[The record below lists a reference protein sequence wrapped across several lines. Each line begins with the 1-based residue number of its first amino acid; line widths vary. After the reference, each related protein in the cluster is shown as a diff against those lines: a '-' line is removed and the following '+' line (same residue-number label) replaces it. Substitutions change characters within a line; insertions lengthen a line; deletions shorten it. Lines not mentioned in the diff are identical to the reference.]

1 MRFRTVRY
9 VRTAAVKG
17 VAVVTVGLAAGCSSS
32 GGGGISL
39 PVVGGL
45 ETTHLTV
52 YDFPSID
59 SAGLYIAAQDGLFT
73 KEGLT
78 VTVIPDFKT
87 TQDTVDMIESG
98 KAQVSSGDYVTYMDN
113 ELGSNPNLEIVAEA
127 SVLQPNE
134 LGLMVK
140 PRSRIATL
148 KNLENKTVAV
158 AGHDDIATLL
168 IDSLLT
174 ENDVPLGLVHVVP
187 GIPLPAV
194 PTLVAKNQFATGPVP
209 EPFVSIAEQQ
219 LGETVLADLDQGG
232 MTNFPIQG
240 YAVTKS
246 WARQN
251 PNTLKAFV
259 TALDEGQEI
268 ADTNR
273 AEVET
278 VIEGQPLSV
287 AKGVA
292 AVVALP
298 QFPDGIDP
306 TRLQRVVND
315 MVQFGFFTGR
325 ELAAAKAFKVSSMV
339 YGTNLANTDGTNKL
353 ISGT

>member
-1 MRFRTVRY
+1 MKFRCWPVFSA
-9 VRTAAVKG
+9 VLLGAAV
-17 VAVVTVGLAAGCSSS
+17 TGCSSS
-32 GGGGISL
+32 GGTSL
-39 PVVGGL
+39 PIVGGV

-59 SAGLYIAAQDGLFT
+59 SAGLYIAEQDGLF
-73 KEGLT
+73 KAEGLD
-78 VTVIPDFKT
+78 VTVIPDFKS
-87 TQDTVDMIESG
+87 TQDTVNMIESG
-98 KAQVSSGDYVTYMDN
+98 KAQISSGDYVTYMDN
-113 ELGSNPNLEIVAEA
+113 ELGANPNLEIVAEA
-127 SVLQPNE
+127 SVLQPNQ
-134 LGLMVK
+134 LGLMIKPGSDIRSVK
-140 PRSRIATL
+140 D
-148 KNLENKTVAV
+148 LEDKTVAV

-168 IDSLLT
+168 VDSLLT
-174 ENDVPLGLVHVVP
+174 ENDVPLGRVHLIP

-194 PTLVAKNQFATGPVP
+194 PSLVAKNQFATGPVP

-219 LGETVLADLDQGG
+219 IGETVLADLDQGG

-251 PNTLKAFV
+251 PNTLKAFA
-259 TALDEGQEI
+259 TALDEAQEI

-273 AEVET
+273 AEVEK

-298 QFPDGIDP
+298 QFPNGIDP

-325 ELAAAKAFKVSSMV
+325 ELTAARAFKVGSMV
-339 YGTNLANTDGTNKL
+339 YQTNLANADGTSRL
-353 ISGT
+353 ISGTG

>member
-1 MRFRTVRY
+1 VF
-9 VRTAAVKG
+9 AAVLLCA
-17 VAVVTVGLAAGCSSS
+17 AVTACSSS
-32 GGGGISL
+32 GNTSL
-39 PVVGGL
+39 PIVGGV

-59 SAGLYIAAQDGLFT
+59 SAGLYIAEQDGLF
-73 KEGLT
+73 KAEGLD
-78 VTVIPDFKT
+78 VTVIPDFKS
-87 TQDTVDMIESG
+87 TQDTVTMIESG
-98 KAQVSSGDYVTYMDN
+98 KAQISSGDYVTYMDN
-113 ELGSNPNLEIVAEA
+113 ELGANPNLEIVAEA
-127 SVLQPNE
+127 SVLQPNQ

-140 PRSRIATL
+140 PGSHIRSVSD
-148 KNLENKTVAV
+148 LENKTVAV

-174 ENDVPLGLVHVVP
+174 ENDVPLGRVHLVP

-194 PTLVAKNQFATGPVP
+194 PSLVAKNQFATGPVP

-219 LGETVLADLDQGG
+219 IGETVLADLDQGG

-251 PNTLKAFV
+251 PNTLKAFA
-259 TALDEGQEI
+259 TALDQAQEI

-273 AEVET
+273 AEVEK

-298 QFPDGIDP
+298 QFPNGIDP

-339 YGTNLANTDGTNKL
+339 YQDNLANADGTSRL
-353 ISGT
+353 VSGASPG

>member
-1 MRFRTVRY
+1 MMNLRCWAVF
-9 VRTAAVKG
+9 AAVLVG
-17 VAVVTVGLAAGCSSS
+17 AAVTGCSSS
-32 GGGGISL
+32 GNTAL
-39 PVVGGL
+39 PLVGGV

-59 SAGLYIAAQDGLFT
+59 SAGLYIAEQDGLF
-73 KEGLT
+73 KAEGLD
-78 VTVIPDFKT
+78 VTVIPDFKS
-87 TQDTVDMIESG
+87 TQDTVNMIESG
-98 KAQVSSGDYVTYMDN
+98 KAQISSGDYVTYMDN
-113 ELGSNPNLEIVAEA
+113 ELGAHPNLEIVAEA
-127 SVLQPNE
+127 SVLQPNQ

-140 PRSRIATL
+140 PGSPITSVTD
-148 KNLENKTVAV
+148 LENKTVAV

-174 ENDVPLGLVHVVP
+174 ENDVPLGRVHLIP

-194 PTLVAKNQFATGPVP
+194 PSLVAKNQFATGPVP

-219 LGETVLADLDQGG
+219 IGETVLADLDQGG

-240 YAVTKS
+240 YAVTRS

-251 PNTLKAFV
+251 PNTLKAFA
-259 TALDEGQEI
+259 TALDQAQEI

-273 AEVET
+273 AAVEK
-278 VIEGQPLSV
+278 VIEGRPLSV

-292 AVVALP
+292 AVVSLP
-298 QFPDGIDP
+298 QFPNGIDP
-306 TRLQRVVND
+306 TRLQRVVSG

-325 ELAAAKAFKVSSMV
+325 ELAAAKAFKVGNMV
-339 YGTNLANTDGTNKL
+339 YQDNLANADGTSRLVN
-353 ISGT
+353 GTG

>member
-1 MRFRTVRY
+1 MKFRCLAAF
-9 VRTAAVKG
+9 AAVLLG
-17 VAVVTVGLAAGCSSS
+17 AAVTGCSSS
-32 GGGGISL
+32 GGGSL
-39 PVVGGL
+39 PIVGGI

-59 SAGLYIAAQDGLFT
+59 SAGLYIAEQDGLFRA
-73 KEGLT
+73 EGLD
-78 VTVIPDFKT
+78 VTVIPDFKN
-87 TQDTVDMIESG
+87 TQDTVNMIESG

-113 ELGSNPNLEIVAEA
+113 ELGANPNLEIVAEA
-127 SVLQPNE
+127 SVLQPNQ

-140 PRSRIATL
+140 PGSDIRSVGD
-148 KNLENKTVAV
+148 LENKTVAV

-168 IDSLLT
+168 IDSLLA
-174 ENDVPLGLVHVVP
+174 ENDVPLGRVHLVP

-194 PTLVAKNQFATGPVP
+194 PSLVAKNQFATGPVP

-219 LGETVLADLDQGG
+219 IGETVLADLDQGG

-240 YAVTKS
+240 YAVTRS

-251 PNTLKAFV
+251 PNALKAFA
-259 TALDEGQEI
+259 TALDEAQEI

-273 AEVET
+273 AEVEK
-278 VIEGQPLSV
+278 VIGGQPLGV

-298 QFPDGIDP
+298 QFPNGIDP

-325 ELAAAKAFKVSSMV
+325 ELTAAKAFKVGSMV
-339 YGTNLANTDGTNKL
+339 YETNLANPDGTSRL
-353 ISGT
+353 ISGTS

>member
-1 MRFRTVRY
+1 VKFR
-9 VRTAAVKG
+9 AWSAFAVVLLG
-17 VAVVTVGLAAGCSSS
+17 VAVTGCSSS
-32 GGGGISL
+32 GGGISL

-59 SAGLYIAAQDGLFT
+59 SAGLFLAEQDGLFS

-78 VTVIPDFKT
+78 VTVVPDFKA

-98 KAQVSSGDYVTYMDN
+98 QAQVSSGDYVTYMDN

-140 PRSRIATL
+140 PRSHIATV
-148 KNLENKTVAV
+148 KDLENKAVAV

-174 ENDVPLGLVHVVP
+174 ENDVPLGRVHIVP

-209 EPFVSIAEQQ
+209 EPFVSTAEQQ

-251 PNTLKAFV
+251 PNTLKAFA

-273 AEVET
+273 AEVEK

-292 AVVALP
+292 AVVSLP

-315 MVQFGFFTGR
+315 MVQFGFFTGK

-339 YGTNLANTDGTNKL
+339 YGTNLANTDGTNNL
-353 ISGT
+353 IPGAPGAS

>member
-1 MRFRTVRY
+1 MNFRWSAAF
-9 VRTAAVKG
+9 AAVLLG
-17 VAVVTVGLAAGCSSS
+17 AAAAGCSSS
-32 GGGGISL
+32 GSSL
-39 PVVGGL
+39 PIVSGV

-59 SAGLYIAAQDGLFT
+59 SAGLYIAEQDGLF
-73 KEGLT
+73 KAEGLD
-78 VTVIPDFKT
+78 VTVVPDFKN
-87 TQDTVDMIESG
+87 TQDTVNVIESG

-113 ELGSNPNLEIVAEA
+113 ELGANPNLEIVAEA
-127 SVLQPNE
+127 SVLQPNQ

-140 PRSRIATL
+140 PGSQI
-148 KNLENKTVAV
+148 KSVKDLENKTVAV

-174 ENDVPLGLVHVVP
+174 EDDVPLGLVHLVP

-194 PTLVAKNQFATGPVP
+194 PSLVAKNQFATGPVP

-219 LGETVLADLDQGG
+219 IGETVLADLDQGG
-232 MTNFPIQG
+232 MSNFPIQG
-240 YAVTKS
+240 YAVTRS
-246 WARQN
+246 WAQHN

-259 TALDEGQEI
+259 TALDAAQEI

-273 AEVET
+273 AEVEK

-298 QFPDGIDP
+298 QFPTGVDS

-325 ELAAAKAFKVSSMV
+325 KLTAARAFKVSSMV
-339 YGTNLANTDGTNKL
+339 YATNLANSNGNSNL
-353 ISGT
+353 ISGVPGAG

>member
-1 MRFRTVRY
+1 MKFRCWPAF
-9 VRTAAVKG
+9 AAVLLG
-17 VAVVTVGLAAGCSSS
+17 AVMTGCSSA
-32 GGGGISL
+32 GASL
-39 PVVGGL
+39 PIVGGA
-45 ETTHLTV
+45 ETTHLIV

-59 SAGLYIAAQDGLFT
+59 SAGLYIAEQDGLFK
-73 KEGLT
+73 KEGLD
-78 VTVIPDFKT
+78 VTVIPDFKS
-87 TQDTVDMIESG
+87 TQDTVNMIESG
-98 KAQVSSGDYVTYMDN
+98 KAQISSGDYVTYMDN
-113 ELGSNPNLEIVAEA
+113 ELGANPNLEIVAEA
-127 SVLQPNE
+127 SVLQPNQ

-140 PRSRIATL
+140 PGSAIRSVRDL
-148 KNLENKTVAV
+148 QNKTVAV

-174 ENDVPLGLVHVVP
+174 ENDVPLGRVHLIP

-194 PTLVAKNQFATGPVP
+194 PSLVAKNQFATGPVP

-219 LGETVLADLDQGG
+219 IGETVLADLDQGG

-240 YAVTKS
+240 YAVTRS
-246 WARQN
+246 WAQHN
-251 PNTLKAFV
+251 PNTLKAFA
-259 TALDEGQEI
+259 TALDEAQEI

-273 AEVET
+273 AEVEK

-287 AKGVA
+287 ANGVA

-298 QFPDGIDP
+298 QFPNGIDP

-325 ELAAAKAFKVSSMV
+325 ELTAAKAFKVQSMV
-339 YGTNLANTDGTNKL
+339 YETNLANGDGTSKL
-353 ISGT
+353 ISGTSG

>member
-1 MRFRTVRY
+1 MKFRY
-9 VRTAAVKG
+9 WPAFAAVLLG
-17 VAVVTVGLAAGCSSS
+17 AAVTGCSSS
-32 GGGGISL
+32 GSGL
-39 PVVGGL
+39 PIVGGV

-59 SAGLYIAAQDGLFT
+59 SAGLYIAEQDGLF
-73 KEGLT
+73 KAEGLD
-78 VTVIPDFKT
+78 VTVIPDFKS
-87 TQDTVDMIESG
+87 TQDTVNMIESG
-98 KAQVSSGDYVTYMDN
+98 KAQISSGDYVTYMDN
-113 ELGSNPNLEIVAEA
+113 ELGTNPNLEIVAEA

-134 LGLMVK
+134 LGLMIK
-140 PRSRIATL
+140 PGSTIRSVRD
-148 KNLENKTVAV
+148 LENKTVAV

-168 IDSLLT
+168 IDSLLA
-174 ENDVPLGLVHVVP
+174 ENDVPLGLVHLIP

-194 PTLVAKNQFATGPVP
+194 PSLVAKNQFATGPVP
-209 EPFVSIAEQQ
+209 EPFVSIAEQEI
-219 LGETVLADLDQGG
+219 GETVLADLDQGG

-251 PNTLKAFV
+251 PNTLKAFA
-259 TALDEGQEI
+259 TALDEAQEI

-273 AEVET
+273 AEVEK

-298 QFPDGIDP
+298 QFPNGIDP

-325 ELAAAKAFKVSSMV
+325 ELTAARAFKVGSMV
-339 YGTNLANTDGTNKL
+339 YQTNLANADGTSRL
-353 ISGT
+353 ISGTG